1 MSKNPMNQRGASS
14 GSWTTTPLI
23 AAKEQWTGS
32 AAKAIDRATRFF
44 ASQRPNTLALMRRLS
59 ENKNDAAQPTGHA
72 VSNFSSSK

>member
-32 AAKAIDRATRFF
+32 AAKAIDRGNPLFCLTA
-44 ASQRPNTLALMRRLS
+44 AEHLGP
-59 ENKNDAAQPTGHA
+59 DAAS
-72 VSNFSSSK
+72 V